1 MCTLYLYFPLHGMTP
16 PASLSCCRHS
26 VPQTVQ
32 TITAG
37 VALATTKSTAY
48 PFGKASLYPM
58 DLRACCCLSSLPSC
72 APREGR
78 KKHACWTSSAS
89 PFLCHPITITV
100 WFKGSKKSKKTT
112 HSETER
118 DWIQNQWSSDLASHG
133 NYLRSLTIPSGVQ
146 DPHSEILI

>member
-1 MCTLYLYFPLHGMTP
+1 MCTLYLYFPLHGMTTP

-89 PFLCHPITITV
+89 PFLCHLHHCLIQRFQEIKKDYT
-100 WFKGSKKSKKTT
+100 FRNRKGLD
-112 HSETER
+112 TEPVV
-118 DWIQNQWSSDLASHG
+118 
-133 NYLRSLTIPSGVQ
+133 LRFGFTW
-146 DPHSEILI
+146 